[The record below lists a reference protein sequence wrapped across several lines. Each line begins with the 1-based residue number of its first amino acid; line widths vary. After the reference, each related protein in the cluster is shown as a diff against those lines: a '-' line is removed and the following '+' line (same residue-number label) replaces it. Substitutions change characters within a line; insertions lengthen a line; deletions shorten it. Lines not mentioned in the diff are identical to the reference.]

1 MALRG
6 YDGALLIVTHDRFFM
21 RCVVE
26 GENPHRRPWD
36 PDAGEDEEE
45 ESVDSEEEGLDKQ
58 QGVVYRLSRGQFT
71 KLDGGM
77 RKYEE
82 IATRAS
88 EKMVGVVKTK

>member
-26 GENPHRRPWD
+26 GENAHKRPWD
-36 PDAGEDEEE
+36 PNAEEDEEE
-45 ESVDSEEEGLDKQ
+45 SEDSEEEGLDKQ
-58 QGVVYRLSRGQFT
+58 PGVVYRLSRGQFT

-82 IATRAS
+82 IAARAS
-88 EKMVGVVKTK
+88 EKMVGIVKTK